1 MSHYPEPVYELILDI
16 DREVIDSFDDWLASF
31 VEASLQQPGLT
42 DAKVLSSETDHD
54 GRARRVVHFQLD
66 SRQALTDY
74 QSGQEARMLADAV
87 TRFGS
92 RFEVNRA
99 VLHPA
104 TSGAAEMPACLNCGT
119 ILRGQYCLEC
129 GQRAGTR
136 LISLWELTRD
146 AFGDLFELDSR
157 IWRTLIPLALQPGK
171 LTEEYLRGRRAR
183 FMPPFRTYL
192 VLSLLF
198 FVIAFFDPEQE
209 FGILFEPPSAESTQ
223 DTEAVPA
230 DSADSEQETRG
241 ATIQCDIDGSEMDGA
256 PPWLARRLTRE
267 RLTRVGDAIGLDGA
281 QSFTEYLVDNI
292 PVGLYLLLPFIALV
306 LKVLYPLSRR
316 YYVEH
321 LLFVLH
327 FHAFVF
333 LALCIQLVLAPAR
346 AFLPDTASVL
356 LGLVIPLYI
365 PLYLYK
371 GIRRVY
377 RQGHLATILKYML
390 LLIAYALSFSL
401 MLAITALVFVFSV

>member
-1 MSHYPEPVYELILDI
+1 MSQFPELVYELALDI
-16 DREVIDSFDDWLASF
+16 NREIIDSFDDWLTSF
-31 VEASLQQPGLT
+31 VDKALQEPGFT
-42 DAKVLSSETDHD
+42 DAEILSSEGDHD
-54 GRARRVVHFQLD
+54 GRARRIVRFRLD
-66 SRQALTDY
+66 SRQALADY
-74 QSGQEARMLADAV
+74 RSGQEDRMLAAAAEQ
-87 TRFGS
+87 FGAAF
-92 RFEVNRA
+92 RVNRG

-104 TSGAAEMPACLNCGT
+104 KSATADMPACLNCGT
-119 ILRGQYCLEC
+119 VLRGQYCLEC

-157 IWRTLIPLALQPGK
+157 IWRTLIPLALRPGK

-198 FVIAFFDPEQE
+198 FVIAFFDPGQE
-209 FGILFEPPSAESTQ
+209 FGILFDPPTAESTQ
-223 DTEAVPA
+223 ATEAAP
-230 DSADSEQETRG
+230 ADSEQETGG
-241 ATIQCDIDGSEMDGA
+241 ATIQCDIDGTEMDGA
-256 PPWLARRLTRE
+256 PSWLARRLTQD
-267 RLTRVGDAIGLDGA
+267 RLTRVCEAVGLDGA
-281 QSFTEYLVDNI
+281 RSFTEHLVDNV

-333 LALCIQLVLAPAR
+333 LALCVQLVVAPAR

-377 RQGHLATILKYML
+377 RQGHPATILKYML
-390 LLIAYALSFSL
+390 LLIAYGLSFSL
-401 MLAITALVFVFSV
+401 MLAITALIFVFSV

>member
-1 MSHYPEPVYELILDI
+1 MSHYPESVYELVLDI
-16 DREVIDSFDDWLASF
+16 DREIIDSFDDWLTSF
-31 VEASLQQPGLT
+31 VEESLQQPGFT
-42 DAKVLSSETDHD
+42 DAKVLSAEGDHD
-54 GRARRVVHFQLD
+54 GRDRRVIHFQLD

-74 QSGQEARMLADAV
+74 QSGQEARMLADA
-87 TRFGS
+87 TERFGS
-92 RFEVNRA
+92 QFQVDRA
-99 VLHPA
+99 VMHPA
-104 TSGAAEMPACLNCGT
+104 RSGAAGMPACLNCGT

-157 IWRTLIPLALQPGK
+157 IWRTLIPLALRPGK

-198 FVIAFFDPEQE
+198 FVIAFFDPGQE
-209 FGILFEPPSAESTQ
+209 FGILFETLPAESTQ
-223 DTEAVPA
+223 GTEAAPA
-230 DSADSEQETRG
+230 DSDKETRG
-241 ATIQCDIDGSEMDGA
+241 ATIQCDIDGAEMDGA
-256 PPWLARRLTRE
+256 PPWLARRLTQE
-267 RLTRVGDAIGLDGA
+267 RLTRVCDAIGLDGA
-281 QSFTEYLVDNI
+281 RSFTEHLVDNV

-333 LALCIQLVLAPAR
+333 LALCVQLVVAPAR

-401 MLAITALVFVFSV
+401 MLAITALIFVFSV